1 VTLSFRSLRL
11 PILALLVLLV
21 GSYGFAAWGILR
33 YGDQVSDASADA
45 AVVLGA
51 AAWGS
56 KPSPVYRERIL
67 EAVALYKAKKVNWII
82 LTGGTP
88 QAGYPSEAQ
97 VGRQFCV
104 TQGVPSSATLVD
116 ERSRTTWQN
125 LQGAKALMGPR
136 GIRTVL
142 LVSDPLHMRRAMA
155 MAQDLGLQAQPA
167 ATPST
172 RFRSWITRGKFL
184 WRETWLYLA
193 YVVFGVGD

>member
-1 VTLSFRSLRL
+1 MTAPFRSLRL

-21 GSYGFAAWGILR
+21 GSYGFAAWDIVR
-33 YGDQVSDASADA
+33 YGDQAVDASADA
-45 AVVLGA
+45 AIVLGA

-67 EAVALYKAKKVNWII
+67 AAIALYQAKRVHWIV

-88 QAGYPSEAQ
+88 QAGYPTEAR

-104 TQGVPSSATLVD
+104 SHGVPASATLLD

-125 LQGAKALMGPR
+125 LQEAKALMTGNN
-136 GIRTVL
+136 IHTVL
-142 LVSDPLHMRRAMA
+142 LVSDPLHMRRAMV
-155 MAQDLGLQAQPA
+155 MAQDLGLHALPA
-167 ATPST
+167 ATTSS
-172 RFRSWITRGKFL
+172 RFRSSTARAKFL

-193 YVVFGVGD
+193 YVVLGLKD

>member
-1 VTLSFRSLRL
+1 ML
-11 PILALLVLLV
+11 LA
-21 GSYGFAAWGILR
+21 GSWGFVAWDILR
-33 YGDQVSDASADA
+33 YGNQMSDATADA

-56 KPSPVYRERIL
+56 KPSPAYRERIV
-67 EAVALYKAKKVNWII
+67 EAVALYRSRKIRWII
-82 LTGGTP
+82 LTGGTSR
-88 QAGYPSEAQ
+88 AGYPSEAD

-104 TQGVPSSATLVD
+104 SQGVPAAATLVD
-116 ERSRTTWQN
+116 EQSRTTWQN
-125 LQGAKALMGPR
+125 LLGAKALMDAH

-155 MAQDLGLQAQPA
+155 MARDIGLQAQPA

-172 RFRSWITRGKFL
+172 RFKSWITRGKFL

-193 YVVFGVGD
+193 YVVFGLAV

>member
-1 VTLSFRSLRL
+1 MTAPFRSLRL
-11 PILALLVLLV
+11 PIFALLVLLV
-21 GSYGFAAWGILR
+21 GSYGFAAWDIVR
-33 YGDQVSDASADA
+33 YGNQVVDASADA
-45 AVVLGA
+45 AIVLGA

-67 EAVALYKAKKVNWII
+67 AAIALYQAKRVHWII

-88 QAGYPSEAQ
+88 QPGYPTEAQ

-104 TQGVPSSATLVD
+104 AHGVPASATLLD

-125 LQGAKALMGPR
+125 LQEAKALMTGNN
-136 GIRTVL
+136 IHTVL

-155 MAQDLGLQAQPA
+155 MAHDLGLHALPA
-167 ATPST
+167 ATTSS
-172 RFRSWITRGKFL
+172 RFRSSTARAKFL

-193 YVVFGVGD
+193 YVVLGLKD